1 MVGLSIDL
9 PIRIARRRAALAE
22 ANAELSGAT
31 SERTA
36 LEDEVRFE
44 VTSAAL
50 RVEESR
56 HVLHLIENRVLPA
69 ARDRVEAARAGFE
82 TGRNGFDA
90 LIEAERQLRD
100 AELDRETSVAKL
112 SQRHAELQRA
122 IGALPGLP

>member
-1 MVGLSIDL
+1 VVGLSIDL

-22 ANAELSGAT
+22 AQAEHSRAT
-31 SERTA
+31 SERAA

-44 VTSAAL
+44 VTSAVL

-56 HVLHLIENRVLPA
+56 HVLHLLDNRLLPA

-90 LIEAERQLRD
+90 LIGAERQLRD
-100 AELDRETSVAKL
+100 AELDREAAVADL
-112 SQRHAELQRA
+112 SRRHAELQRA